1 MSPKFYGWKKYV
13 VECCGKQNPKL
24 LYDIRSYSNAYCFA
38 CERPESANL
47 KIQSIDL
54 DLKVVH
60 FYTFSAELNLVFVK
74 SFKLFIWSNI
84 GQKSPFLF
92 QELMLELLIGCK
104 LSCILF

>member
-1 MSPKFYGWKKYV
+1 M
-13 VECCGKQNPKL
+13 L
-24 LYDIRSYSNAYCFA
+24 LYDIRSCSNAYCFA

-54 DLKVVH
+54 DLKVVRVLN
-60 FYTFSAELNLVFVK
+60 FSAYLNLVFVE
-74 SFKLFIWSNI
+74 SLMHFVWSNI